1 MDFRKTKEYTP
12 NKEKNVTEVVNDPNH
27 EYMFYDIKSDIEKIT
42 NFKRVLINSW
52 LESDSLTFYKLIASD
67 DKWFYKSGLYTSG
80 SLLFELALIRTKLNS
95 DETKAFIKSFILD
108 NNASHYKIVKE
119 DNEVH
124 YIYTPSTIDKNG
136 KTYIVK
142 PVIEIVES
150 LYSLIML
157 MNRKFDLI
165 TNIKDVNTFKDYFKV
180 SDVPYAVKNEYYL
193 EGKLKNGEITV
204 EEYKSLLS
212 SYQTEEKV
220 VKILKKN

>member
-67 DKWFYKSGLYTSG
+67 DKWFYKRGLYNNTDK
-80 SLLFELALIRTKLNS
+80 LFELALIKTKLDS

>member
-52 LESDSLTFYKLIASD
+52 LENDSLTFYKLIASD
-67 DKWFYKSGLYTSG
+67 DKWFYKSGLYNNTEK
-80 SLLFELALIRTKLNS
+80 LFELALIRTKLNS

-157 MNRKFDLI
+157 MNRKFGLI

-180 SDVPYAVKNEYYL
+180 SDVPYAV
-193 EGKLKNGEITV
+193 
-204 EEYKSLLS
+204 
-212 SYQTEEKV
+212 
-220 VKILKKN
+220 

>member
-52 LESDSLTFYKLIASD
+52 LESDCLTFYKLIASD
-67 DKWFYKSGLYTSG
+67 DKWFYKGGLYNNTEK
-80 SLLFELALIRTKLNS
+80 LFELALIKTKLDS

-108 NNASHYKIVKE
+108 NNASHYKTVKE

-142 PVIEIVES
+142 PVIEINES